1 MLATK
6 RVESHIDCKG
16 LLIDDFCSFFKALII
31 IYQNGCKDDLLN
43 DKYNENSFTHRPQT
57 LGTGNATSL
66 HEVFVNLIECY
77 A

>member
-6 RVESHIDCKG
+6 RVESHVDCKG

-31 IYQNGCKDDLLN
+31 IYQKGCKDDLLS
-43 DKYNENSFTHRPQT
+43 DKYNKNSFTHRPQT
-57 LGTGNATSL
+57 LAIRNTAGL